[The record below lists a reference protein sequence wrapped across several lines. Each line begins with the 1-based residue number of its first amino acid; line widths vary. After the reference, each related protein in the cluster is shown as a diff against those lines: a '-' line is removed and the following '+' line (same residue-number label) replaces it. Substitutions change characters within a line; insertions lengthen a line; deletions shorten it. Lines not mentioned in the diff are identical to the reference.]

1 MKQTFTL
8 FLILCNFSL
17 HAQTLLEADGKGK
30 TYELINS
37 VLAPN
42 YDVIET
48 PDCAHKD
55 FGNHIT
61 ETWDA
66 DLEKNVFVFHAH
78 VNEDND
84 RCKNFDRQRTEIKTY
99 RQSPDSLI
107 GTLGETVVY
116 KWKFKLENDFQASNK
131 FTHIH
136 QIKAVGGPEE
146 SMPSITFTL
155 RKSKEDKFQ
164 IRYASNLE
172 QNDLTSVPLDDFK
185 GVWVEAYERITY
197 GETGQGSYE
206 VTLTRVDN
214 GKVLLAYSNNAIR
227 MWKTDAAFLRPKWG
241 IYRSLQNP
249 SNLRDEEVRFA
260 DFYIQEEK

>member
-8 FLILCNFSL
+8 FLIFCAFSL
-17 HAQTLLEADGKGK
+17 NSQTILEADGKGK

-37 VLAPN
+37 ALAPN

-48 PDCAHKD
+48 PDCAHGN

-78 VNEDND
+78 VHEDND
-84 RCKNFDRQRTEIKTY
+84 RCKSFDRQRTEIKTY
-99 RQSPDSLI
+99 NQSPDSLL

-116 KWKFKLENDFQASNK
+116 KWKFKLDKNFQASNK

-136 QIKAVGGPEE
+136 QIKAVGGPEDK
-146 SMPSITFTL
+146 MPSITFTL

-164 IRYASNLE
+164 IRYASDNE
-172 QNDLTSVPLDDFK
+172 QIDLISAPLNDFR
-185 GVWVEAYERITY
+185 GIWIQAYERITY
-197 GETGQGSYE
+197 GEIGKGSYE
-206 VTLTRVDN
+206 VILSRIDN
-214 GKVLLAYSNNAIR
+214 GKVVLTYNKNGIR
-227 MWKTDAAFLRPKWG
+227 LWKTDAQFLRPKWG

-249 SNLRDEEVRFA
+249 SDLRDEQVKFA
-260 DFYIQEEK
+260 DFYIEEEK